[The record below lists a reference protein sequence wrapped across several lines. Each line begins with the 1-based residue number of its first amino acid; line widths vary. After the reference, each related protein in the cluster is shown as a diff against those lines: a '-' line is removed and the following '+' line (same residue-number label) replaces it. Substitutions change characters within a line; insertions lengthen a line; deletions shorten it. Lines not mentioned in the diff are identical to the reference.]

1 MNRKGQDLNTFFR
14 KLLKD
19 YRDQSNFTQKEV
31 ANLIG
36 SGQAS
41 VCNFENGKKGIT
53 LDLATKF
60 LNLFEKRL
68 FVIDTKERTDSKRP
82 LRVFYIETIKG
93 KFNFESFDEF
103 RRWLFKDFLGE
114 LVILQVDSDNVFDV
128 IKFYERDSNGDIF
141 HVEEPTLTE
150 EGEDLV
156 VISLIKSINKNIEV
170 TTN

>member
-1 MNRKGQDLNTFFR
+1 MNRKGQNLNVFFR

-19 YRDQSNFTQKEV
+19 FREQSNLTQKEV

-36 SGQAS
+36 TGQAS
-41 VCNFENGKKGIT
+41 ICNFENEKKGIT
-53 LDLATKF
+53 LDLASKF

-68 FVIDTKERTDSKRP
+68 FVVDSKERADSKRP
-82 LRVFYIETIKG
+82 LRVFYIENIKN
-93 KFNFESFDEF
+93 KFSFEKFDEF

-114 LVILQVDSDNVFDV
+114 LVNIQVDSAKVFDI

-156 VISLIKSINKNIEV
+156 VIFLTKNINNQTCV
-170 TTN
+170 KN

>member
-1 MNRKGQDLNTFFR
+1 MNRKGQDLNVFFR
-14 KLLKD
+14 KLLKVF
-19 YRDQSNFTQKEV
+19 REELNLSQKEV

-36 SGQAS
+36 TGQAS

-60 LNLFEKRL
+60 LNLFKKRL
-68 FVIDTKERTDSKRP
+68 FVVDSREIPNSKRP
-82 LRVFYIETIKG
+82 LRVFYIENIKN
-93 KFNFESFDEF
+93 KFSFENFDEF
-103 RRWLFKDFLGE
+103 RRWLFKDFLSE
-114 LVILQVDSDNVFDV
+114 LVTIQIDSAKIFDI

-156 VISLIKSINKNIEV
+156 VISLTKTLNKDLDLFKN
-170 TTN
+170 